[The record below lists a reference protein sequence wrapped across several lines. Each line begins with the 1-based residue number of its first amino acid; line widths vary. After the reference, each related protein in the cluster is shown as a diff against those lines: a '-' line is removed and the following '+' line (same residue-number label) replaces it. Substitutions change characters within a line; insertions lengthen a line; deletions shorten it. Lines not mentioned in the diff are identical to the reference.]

1 MNLNWLRIASL
12 TGCAA
17 FVLLSAPRMQAVT
30 PSSLAPSFAQD
41 RDDWDRPD
49 NAWSDVQRQGFH
61 DGIEAARQDVA
72 NRRRPD
78 ADDRNEYRHPPVRG
92 RFKNA
97 YRESFMR
104 GYNVA
109 ISHMANNGPA
119 YGPPPTAYGPPP
131 VVGGRG
137 SWDAF
142 PDGYDEVRRNGFRH
156 GIDSARDDFE
166 NHRNPDVNRHDTY
179 RHPDVPRD
187 EKRPFQEGFRRG
199 YRVAWEHLS
208 NGYNRRY

>member
-12 TGCAA
+12 SGCAA
-17 FVLLSAPRMQAVT
+17 FILLSAPRIQA
-30 PSSLAPSFAQD
+30 SSPLAPGFAQD

-49 NAWSDVQRQGFH
+49 NAWNDVQRRGFH
-61 DGIEAARQDVA
+61 EGIEAARDDIA

-78 ADDRNEYRHPPVRG
+78 ADNRYEYRHPRVPRPF
-92 RFKNA
+92 RDA

-109 ISHMANNGPA
+109 LSHLAGPPSGA
-119 YGPPPTAYGPPP
+119 YGPPGGI
-131 VVGGRG
+131 VGQRG
-137 SWDAF
+137 GWDAF
-142 PDGYDEVRRNGFRH
+142 PDGYDDVRRNGFRH
-156 GIDSARDDFE
+156 GIESARDDYE
-166 NHRNPDVNRHDTY
+166 HHRNPDLGRHDTF

-199 YRVAWEHLS
+199 YRVAWDHLMG
-208 NGYNRRY
+208 GYDRR

>member
-12 TGCAA
+12 SGCAT
-17 FVLLSAPRMQAVT
+17 FILLSAPRIQA
-30 PSSLAPSFAQD
+30 SSPLAPGFAQD

-49 NAWSDVQRQGFH
+49 NAWNDVQRRGFH
-61 DGIEAARQDVA
+61 EGIEAARDDIA

-78 ADDRNEYRHPPVRG
+78 ADDRYEYRHPRVPRPF
-92 RFKNA
+92 RDA

-109 ISHMANNGPA
+109 LSHLAGPPSGA
-119 YGPPPTAYGPPP
+119 YGPPGGI
-131 VVGGRG
+131 VGQRG
-137 SWDAF
+137 GWDAF
-142 PDGYDEVRRNGFRH
+142 PDGYDDVRRNGFRH
-156 GIDSARDDFE
+156 GIESARDDYE
-166 NHRNPDVNRHDTY
+166 HHRNPDLGRHDTF

-199 YRVAWEHLS
+199 YRVAWDHLMG
-208 NGYNRRY
+208 GYDRR